1 MQNLVCSGD
10 IGLHYM
16 RLLRCYVLY
25 FSVWLWGL
33 ESLQYFEIISERM
46 KPFYVNKDYE
56 AKVTKR
62 ATNIPIIA
70 DIQIIESPI

>member
-1 MQNLVCSGD
+1 
-10 IGLHYM
+10 
-16 RLLRCYVLY
+16 
-25 FSVWLWGL
+25 
-33 ESLQYFEIISERM
+33 M